1 MTRLASSTMEERY
14 STLLGGLRQ
23 DLDDVEEAMR
33 RLENGSYGRCDACG
47 VPLPAEHLE
56 TRPTSP
62 RCSSCS

>member
-1 MTRLASSTMEERY
+1 MTRLASRIMEERY
-14 STLLGGLRQ
+14 STLLAALRQ

-47 VPLPAEHLE
+47 VPLPTEHLE
-56 TRPTSP
+56 TRPASP